1 MKTKHTKN
9 LKLDYKLFDLE
20 GRVSWINIESRGK
33 LIAEVKG
40 QHYGV
45 NNNVCDA
52 NAKLFAAAP
61 ELLEALIEVKKAI
74 EDMGFQQGNL
84 FKESYYKAKKA
95 INKATL

>member
-20 GRVSWINIESRGK
+20 ERVSWINIESRGK

-61 ELLEALIEVKKAI
+61 ELLENLIICVDSIEENGMGDMSAVRRAKEVIK
-74 EDMGFQQGNL
+74 
-84 FKESYYKAKKA
+84 
-95 INKATL
+95 KATL